1 MDYNSDFR
9 FDLEL
14 GQQGETTFGA
24 IFSGAKIEVKTDFA
38 AYRTGNFFIEYESRD
53 KPSGLATTHAVY
65 WCLIATKTPERVL
78 DDNVLFMAVLPTE
91 RLKELCREI
100 FAERGY
106 VLGGDS
112 NTSKGVLLP
121 VSKVFL

>member
-53 KPSGLATTHAVY
+53 KPSGLATTHA
-65 WCLIATKTPERVL
+65 CLPSTRLRQVRGQTRDNHNGCHSPRCHRMTTGPDPRV
-78 DDNVLFMAVLPTE
+78 DTF
-91 RLKELCREI
+91 R
-100 FAERGY
+100 
-106 VLGGDS
+106 
-112 NTSKGVLLP
+112 TSGCGSSP
-121 VSKVFL
+121 AQHVFEGCS